1 MRTIDITTTQKVT
14 IEYELAALRDRVI
27 AFFMDQFI
35 LYAFLLVSWLLFIGA
50 FGIDNWNLFLYIFAI
65 PIYTFYSPVSEML
78 MDGQTFGKR
87 IAGTKVVKLTG
98 NEPSNTD
105 YLIRWVFRLI
115 DIWLSA
121 GTIAAMLVSS
131 SSKAQ
136 RLGDVTSNTTL
147 IKVKFQSRFRL
158 EDIERISSLENYVPT
173 YPQVKQLNEEDMLL
187 IKSIVSRAKRYN
199 NPAHREVLQDL
210 VKKLIEKLEIDI
222 KPRNHIEFLKT
233 LIRDYIVLTR

>member
-27 AFFMDQFI
+27 AFFMDQLI
-35 LYAFLLVSWLLFIGA
+35 LYGFLLITWLLFLGA
-50 FGIDNWNLFLYIFAI
+50 FGYENAALFLYIFAI
-65 PIYTFYSPVSEML
+65 PVYAFYSPVSEML
-78 MDGQTFGKR
+78 MDGQTLGKR
-87 IAGTKVVKLTG
+87 VAGIKIVKLTG

-136 RLGDVTSNTTL
+136 RLGDATSNTVL

-158 EDIERISSLENYVPT
+158 EDIERISSLETYVPT
-173 YPQVKQLNEEDMLL
+173 YPQVKQLDEDDMLL

-199 NPAHREVLQDL
+199 NPAHKEVLQTL
-210 VKKLIEKLEIDI
+210 VKKLIEKLEIDT

>member
-14 IEYELAALRDRVI
+14 IEYELAALRDRII
-27 AFFMDQFI
+27 AFLMDQLI
-35 LYAFLLVSWLLFIGA
+35 LYVFLLICWLLFMGA
-50 FGIDNWNLFLYIFAI
+50 FGYEQAYLFLLIFAI
-65 PIYTFYSPVSEML
+65 PVFVFYSPVSEML
-78 MDGQTFGKR
+78 MDGQTLGKR
-87 IAGTKVVKLTG
+87 IAGIKIVKLTG

-115 DIWLSA
+115 DIWLCA

-131 SSKAQ
+131 SNKGQ
-136 RLGDVTSNTTL
+136 RLGDATSNTVL

-158 EDIERISSLENYVPT
+158 EDIERISSLETYVPT
-173 YPQVKQLNEEDMLL
+173 YPQVKQLGEDDMLL

-199 NPAHREVLQDL
+199 NPAHQEVLQDL
-210 VKKLIEKLEIDI
+210 VKKLVEKLEIDT

>member
-14 IEYELAALRDRVI
+14 IEYELAALKDRIV
-27 AFFMDQFI
+27 AFFMDQLI
-35 LYAFLLVSWLLFIGA
+35 LYAFLLVTWLLFMGA
-50 FGIDNWNLFLYIFAI
+50 FGIDNGELFLYIFAAPVYI
-65 PIYTFYSPVSEML
+65 FYTPVFEML
-78 MDGQTFGKR
+78 MDGQTPGKR
-87 IAGTKVVKLTG
+87 VAGIKIVKLTG

-115 DIWLSA
+115 DIWLSV

-131 SSKAQ
+131 SNKAQ
-136 RLGDVTSNTTL
+136 RLGGVTSNTTL

-158 EDIERISSLENYVPT
+158 EDIERISSLETYVPT
-173 YPQVKQLNEEDMLL
+173 YPQVKQLDEEDMLL

-199 NPAHREVLQDL
+199 NPAHKEVLQGL
-210 VKKLIEKLEIDI
+210 VEKLIEQLEIDTR
-222 KPRNHIEFLKT
+222 PRNHIEFLKT

>member
-14 IEYELAALRDRVI
+14 IEYELAALRDRII
-27 AFFMDQFI
+27 AFFMDQLI
-35 LYAFLLVSWLLFIGA
+35 LYGFLLITWLLFLGG
-50 FGIDNWNLFLYIFAI
+50 FGIENWNLYLYIFAI
-65 PIYTFYSPVSEML
+65 PVYAFYSPVSEML
-78 MDGQTFGKR
+78 MDGQTLGKR
-87 IAGTKVVKLTG
+87 VAGIKIVKLTG

-131 SSKAQ
+131 SNKAQ
-136 RLGDVTSNTTL
+136 RLGDATSNTVL

-158 EDIERISSLENYVPT
+158 EEIERISSLETYVPT
-173 YPQVKQLNEEDMLL
+173 YPQVKQLDEEDMLL

-199 NPAHREVLQDL
+199 NPAHKEVLQNL
-210 VKKLIEKLEIDI
+210 VKKLVEELEIDTR
-222 KPRNHIEFLKT
+222 PRNHIEFLKT